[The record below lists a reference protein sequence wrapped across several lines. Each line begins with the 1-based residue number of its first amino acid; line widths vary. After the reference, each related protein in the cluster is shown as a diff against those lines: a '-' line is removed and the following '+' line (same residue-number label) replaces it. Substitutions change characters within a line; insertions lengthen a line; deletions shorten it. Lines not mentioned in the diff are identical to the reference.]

1 MRPRAKTA
9 SIVVLMFLV
18 AEAVATCAPST
29 PISSASRS
37 GGGPGSPSAEP
48 PSAGAATADPLTLH
62 FAVADERDRPSQ
74 DAVDDF
80 VEQVASLSDGSI
92 IIEPAFDAG
101 GDAPGLVMRGDA
113 DLALVASR
121 EWDLVGVTS
130 LQALQAP
137 FLITDDALAEAVAQ
151 SSIASQA
158 MGGLAEVGVMGLA
171 MWPEDLRHPFSFLRD
186 KPLLSP
192 TDFEGKTILVQAS
205 AITLALVEALG
216 ATPYSGTGDER
227 QAAVDEGR
235 LHGAESGLLQGAS
248 LPGKPTATGNVTF
261 YPKFQVLVAN
271 GSALDGLSDAQREIL
286 RAAARETQRVAIET
300 HPKEVDAA
308 AAWCAAGGTVVRAS
322 DDQVAAFEAVAEPIF
337 EMIANEARGA
347 ELIAGIRATK
357 ASTEAAVGAAPC
369 TPVASP

>member
-9 SIVVLMFLV
+9 SIVVLMFLG
-18 AEAVATCAPST
+18 AEAVGTCAPST

-80 VEQVASLSDGSI
+80 VEQVALLSDGSI

-101 GDAPGLVMRGDA
+101 GDAPGLVMRGAA

-158 MGGLAEVGVMGLA
+158 MEGLAEVGVVGLA
-171 MWPEDLRHPFSFLRD
+171 IWPEDLRHPFSFVRN

-192 TDFEGKTILVQAS
+192 TDFEGMTILVQAS
-205 AITLALVEALG
+205 AITRALVEALG

-227 QAAVDEGR
+227 RAAVDEGR
-235 LHGAESGLLQGAS
+235 LHGADPDSSKGRHCRAS
-248 LPGKPTATGNVTF
+248 PRPRAMSRSIRSSKCWWRTAR
-261 YPKFQVLVAN
+261 
-271 GSALDGLSDAQREIL
+271 ALDGLSDAQHEIL
-286 RAAARETQRVAIET
+286 RAAASETQRVAIET

-308 AAWCAAGGTVVRAS
+308 AAWCAAGGTVVLAS
-322 DDQVAAFEAVAEPIF
+322 DDQVAAFEAVAEPVF

-357 ASTEAAVGAAPC
+357 ASTEPAVGAASC